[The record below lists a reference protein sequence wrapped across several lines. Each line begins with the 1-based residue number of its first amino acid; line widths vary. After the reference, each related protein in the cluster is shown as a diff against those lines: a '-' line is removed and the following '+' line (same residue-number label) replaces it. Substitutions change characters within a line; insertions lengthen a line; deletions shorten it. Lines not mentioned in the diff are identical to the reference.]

1 MSLVVFTLLLDCLP
15 SYPSNIIQM
24 LRGTIGNMP
33 SRELRTATQ
42 NLKVEERLYDGTWEL
57 LDMGHEISGNIV
69 EIGSSITGF
78 KVGQGVVNPLL
89 DERYH
94 GKESRRHL
102 AVASHILRISGSKK
116 GQDVVILGGGPIGL
130 ALLLLLMPK
139 GVRKVIV
146 SEVSNSRSRQAKK
159 FGADLVVNEDFEDV
173 LKVLS
178 YGTAS
183 AEAMITSVVPLEKA
197 VQDGCLELINSKAGY
212 VRILTSLQSL

>member
-1 MSLVVFTLLLDCLP
+1 
-15 SYPSNIIQM
+15 
-24 LRGTIGNMP
+24 
-33 SRELRTATQ
+33 
-42 NLKVEERLYDGTWEL
+42 
-57 LDMGHEISGNIV
+57 
-69 EIGSSITGF
+69 
-78 KVGQGVVNPLL
+78 
-89 DERYH
+89 
-94 GKESRRHL
+94 L

-130 ALLLLLMPK
+130 AFLLLLMPK

-178 YGTAS
+178 HGTAS
-183 AEAMITSVVPLEKA
+183 AEAMITSVVPPEKA
-197 VQDGCLELINSKAGY
+197 VQDGCLELINIRVGY